1 MTFKIKKVFFSGT
14 VIGYHTILIL
24 IRFAMKTKLF
34 FIAIMALGFTSFEA
48 QSQTTVY
55 AKNSDISDNLDLRAV
70 ASIFGESANLQDF
83 ERRLNDPKYQI
94 SNLDLNDDDQVDY
107 LRVIESVEKRTHVI
121 IIQSVLDRDVY
132 QDIATIDVERD
143 NYNKVSVQVVGN
155 SYLYGDNY
163 IYEPVYNVAPVIYTS
178 FWVNN
183 YRPYYSSWTWNFYP
197 TYYYAWRPYPVYRYR
212 NNINVCINVNNHY
225 NYVNTR
231 RSYRAPVLYE
241 SRRTYGY
248 ETRRPNYSFSQ
259 RHSNIN
265 NRYELDQRRVA
276 SRETNRSN
284 NVYNN
289 NRSNSGRVSSDKNS
303 NRNYAENRNSDRN
316 FNSNRATNRE
326 NSNKV
331 NNPVRVENSVRTES
345 RSSNEGR
352 SASERNYNTN
362 RVASNR
368 DNSARANNPVKVE
381 NSQRTESRNYSNESR
396 ENSSRGNSENRA
408 NSGRTASTQ
417 RAETSRNYSESR
429 SNESRANT
437 SRPQTQRSE
446 SPRVSQESRNNSNS
460 QPQRESGSN
469 SRGNGGGRRG

>member
-1 MTFKIKKVFFSGT
+1 
-14 VIGYHTILIL
+14 
-24 IRFAMKTKLF
+24 MKTKLF
-34 FIAIMALGFTSFEA
+34 FIALLALGFSYVEA

-121 IIQSVLDRDVY
+121 IIQSVLDRDIY

-143 NYNKVSVQVVGN
+143 NNNKVVVQVVGN
-155 SYLYGDNY
+155 SYLYGANY
-163 IYEPVYNVAPVIYTS
+163 IYEPVYNVTPVIYTS
-178 FWVNN
+178 FWVPN

-241 SRRTYGY
+241 SRRAYGY
-248 ETRRPNYSFSQ
+248 ETRRPNYGFAQ

-276 SRETNRSN
+276 NRETNRNSN
-284 NVYNN
+284 KNYST
-289 NRSNSGRVSSDKNS
+289 NRLNTGRISGTE
-303 NRNYAENRNSDRN
+303 NRNYTVNRTASDRSN
-316 FNSNRATNRE
+316 NANRVASSKNNSAKT
-326 NSNKV
+326 
-331 NNPVRVENSVRTES
+331 NNPVKIENSPRTES
-345 RSSNEGR
+345 RGYSNENR
-352 SASERNYNTN
+352 KNSEANYNTN
-362 RVASNR
+362 RVASSR
-368 DNSARANNPVKVE
+368 DNSTKTNNPIKADNSSRTVSRGYSNE
-381 NSQRTESRNYSNESR
+381 NRSNSENKTNSNRTTSPQRTE
-396 ENSSRGNSENRA
+396 A
-408 NSGRTASTQ
+408 P
-417 RAETSRNYSESR
+417 RNYSENKS
-429 SNESRANT
+429 NT
-437 SRPQTQRSE
+437 SKPQSAQRSE
-446 SPRVSQESRNNSNS
+446 SPRVSQESRSS
-460 QPQRESGSN
+460 QPQRENSSN
-469 SRGNGGGRRG
+469 SRGGGRRI